1 MFQKRG
7 DSLLVVL
14 GYEATVPADPDI
26 ISFTL
31 VIGGEEDIGA
41 AERLSMEE

>member
-7 DSLLVVL
+7 DSLLVVF
-14 GYEATVPADPDI
+14 GYEATIPADPDI

-31 VIGGEEDIGA
+31 VIGWEEDIRA
-41 AERLSMEE
+41 AERLCEEG

>member
-14 GYEATVPADPDI
+14 GYVAVISVEPDI
-26 ISFTL
+26 IASIL
-31 VIGGEEDIGA
+31 VIGWEEDIGA
-41 AERLSMEE
+41 TERLSEEE